1 MALAE
6 GPQALP
12 IKLTEP
18 QAQQALAP
26 LLQKMSETTDP
37 YTLSYFLAQNSCFW
51 RKAGV

>member
-6 GPQALP
+6 GLQALP

-26 LLQKMSETTDP
+26 LLQKIGETSSVP
-37 YTLSYFLAQNSCFW
+37 
-51 RKAGV
+51 